1 MKQAAL
7 DRWETTRARG
17 RRHFIVVTGLLS
29 YGLPMFLVM
38 TFMVHRDRLSAFFVA
53 VSFLLWLLGG
63 AAFDLLVWMFQE
75 RQYRRHLARQR
86 R

>member
-1 MKQAAL
+1 MKPAAL
-7 DRWETTRARG
+7 QRWEATRARG
-17 RRHFIVVTGLLS
+17 RRHFVVVTGLLS

-38 TFMVHRDRLSAFFVA
+38 TFVVHRDRLSALFVA

-63 AAFDLLVWMFQE
+63 AAFGLLVWMFQE
-75 RQYRRHLARQR
+75 RQYRRHRARQR

>member
-1 MKQAAL
+1 
-7 DRWETTRARG
+7 
-17 RRHFIVVTGLLS
+17 
-29 YGLPMFLVM
+29 MFLVM
-38 TFMVHRDRLSAFFVA
+38 TFMVHRDRLSAVFVA

-63 AAFDLLVWMFQE
+63 VAFGLLVWMFQE